1 MISQAGNFTLLF
13 QKYSKPYISL
23 LLTSAC
29 VKQKKQWQQYVAHK
43 IFYHQSCNGPLFCA
57 KIMEEN
63 AEIQK
68 KKKTHTLKVMS

>member
-29 VKQKKQWQQYVAHK
+29 VKQKKTMAAV
-43 IFYHQSCNGPLFCA
+43 CGPQNILPP
-57 KIMEEN
+57 IM
-63 AEIQK
+63 
-68 KKKTHTLKVMS
+68 